1 MGSFKVKLVAYF
13 LLLSLLPIV
22 AAFWGFTSVAGQS
35 ETRRVDA
42 RLQSG
47 LRAVLTSYQQRL
59 DAAQQEAN
67 TLARTP
73 VFQAQLRRRDLPA
86 LVHLLR
92 DEPNVSVAG
101 VDGLTV
107 GRPPGFS
114 ATRQVAVVTR
124 DGLVGTITVAVPFD
138 ASLVDVL
145 RARSGLSSADALVI
159 LHDARI
165 VASSPTVAGTLTSGV
180 GQTRTARVGDARYRV
195 LVAPAV
201 ADGPSVRFAVLS
213 PQSLID
219 AANSSSRDRLL
230 LGLLVAVA
238 LVSLV
243 AYFEGRSLAWPSSAL
258 YFVLAYSGDR
268 PSFRRTQ
275 NLQATSSG

>member
-1 MGSFKVKLVAYF
+1 MRVVRARCRRNAQTPPLLPLPPPGERLPGISRYPSCFQIPLPTTSLERGIGNNGSRLEHGWNVRGRFVGSFKVKLVAYF

-92 DEPNVSVAG
+92 DEPSVSVAG

-124 DGLVGTITVAVPFD
+124 EGLVGTITVAVPFD
-138 ASLVDVL
+138 AALVDVL

-165 VASSPTVAGTLTSGV
+165 VASSPTVAGTLTSSV
-180 GQTRTARVGDARYRV
+180 GQTRTARIGRASCRERV
-195 LVAPAV
+195 E
-201 ADGPSVRFAVLS
+201 
-213 PQSLID
+213 I
-219 AANSSSRDRLL
+219 
-230 LGLLVAVA
+230 
-238 LVSLV
+238 
-243 AYFEGRSLAWPSSAL
+243 
-258 YFVLAYSGDR
+258 
-268 PSFRRTQ
+268 
-275 NLQATSSG
+275 